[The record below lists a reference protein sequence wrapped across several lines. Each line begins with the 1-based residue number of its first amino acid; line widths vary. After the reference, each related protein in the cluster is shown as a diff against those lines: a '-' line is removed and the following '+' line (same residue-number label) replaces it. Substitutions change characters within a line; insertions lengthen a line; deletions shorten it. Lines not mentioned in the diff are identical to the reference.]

1 MGRTFRQARE
11 HDDDSSKGKKTS
23 KHSRNIPGK
32 GMRILNEPEDLYD
45 DLDDDLEYEYNDDT
59 TQYYA
64 NRRK

>member
-1 MGRTFRQARE
+1 
-11 HDDDSSKGKKTS
+11 
-23 KHSRNIPGK
+23 
-32 GMRILNEPEDLYD
+32 MRILNEPEDLYD